1 MKLTFLGAAHEVTGS
16 CTLLEACGK
25 KILIDCGMEQGE
37 DIYEN
42 QELPCAPSLIDAIIL
57 THAHIDHSGLVPQM
71 VRRGFESTVYA
82 TEATV
87 RLCDIMLR
95 DSAYIQESEAEWKSR
110 KSVRAGGLPVEPIYT
125 VADAQRAMSFFEGRA
140 YNKPFEPFEGISVEF
155 CDAGHLLG
163 SASVHITI
171 NEGGEEKSVLFSG
184 DLGNRARPLIRDPQP
199 PKNADFVVIEST
211 YGDRI
216 HGERPDYIGQLT
228 EVFQETFDKGGN
240 VVIPSFAIGRT
251 QELLYLIRIIK
262 EKGLVRGHG
271 NFPVYVDSPLAV
283 EATRIYQDGLY
294 VYSDDETL
302 ALLEKGINPIDFS

>member
-71 VRRGFESTVYA
+71 VRRGFESSVYA

-171 NEGGEEKSVLFSG
+171 NEGGEEKS
-184 DLGNRARPLIRDPQP
+184 
-199 PKNADFVVIEST
+199 KND
-211 YGDRI
+211 
-216 HGERPDYIGQLT
+216 
-228 EVFQETFDKGGN
+228 
-240 VVIPSFAIGRT
+240 
-251 QELLYLIRIIK
+251 
-262 EKGLVRGHG
+262 
-271 NFPVYVDSPLAV
+271 
-283 EATRIYQDGLY
+283 
-294 VYSDDETL
+294 
-302 ALLEKGINPIDFS
+302 